1 MTLTVR
7 SDSPVSGQTPQ
18 KVKTCESRFAC
29 TSSSASD
36 QRFVDSLISKSR
48 VDCMTGEFQR
58 IRYTC
63 HGILHLTT
71 PDIAP
76 MFERGKGAANKIKVM
91 SGLPQRNAVP
101 DYREVIHCLT
111 C

>member
-1 MTLTVR
+1 MT
-7 SDSPVSGQTPQ
+7 D
-18 KVKTCESRFAC
+18 
-29 TSSSASD
+29 
-36 QRFVDSLISKSR
+36 
-48 VDCMTGEFQR
+48 EFQR
-58 IRYTC
+58 IRYAC

-76 MFERGKGAANKIKVM
+76 LFKRGKGAANKIKVM
-91 SGLPQRNAVP
+91 SGLPQRNVVQ